1 MRADFMSKVVAYDL
15 PIGYCDA
22 TWDKEFMADLRRK
35 ADWTQEDPYL
45 FTGIPDNVP
54 EPDIIS
60 RETVTDK
67 FNKEKYK
74 LPMYRSVNKA

>member
-1 MRADFMSKVVAYDL
+1 MQPGIKNLWLIY
-15 PIGYCDA
+15 G
-22 TWDKEFMADLRRK
+22 EK
-35 ADWTQEDPYL
+35 ADWTQGEDPYL

>member
-1 MRADFMSKVVAYDL
+1 MTYPLDTVMQPGIKNLWLIYGEKL
-15 PIGYCDA
+15 TG
-22 TWDKEFMADLRRK
+22 LR
-35 ADWTQEDPYL
+35 EDPYL